1 MCIFVSAQII
11 CVFLCMITGIFFFT
25 VTSGFIL
32 IHDLNTICCVFD
44 KVIYLSLEICKT
56 VLFI

>member
-1 MCIFVSAQII
+1 MCFSLHDYRY
-11 CVFLCMITGIFFFT
+11 FFFFT